1 MYMKS
6 QYKRNVK
13 RVWFVHKLIQI
24 GLFNYNKFDKQRDCL
39 MVKINRF
46 SFFKFF
52 N

>member
-13 RVWFVHKLIQI
+13 SVWFVHKLIQI
-24 GLFNYNKFDKQRDCL
+24 GLFIYNKFDKQRDCL

>member
-24 GLFNYNKFDKQRDCL
+24 GLFVYDNLDKQWDCL